1 MPRRSKKPRIPQPR
15 ACGLY
20 VPGHDVHFIQARL
33 AGESE
38 IGESVIEDVANDGT
52 IPFADGRKR

>member
-1 MPRRSKKPRIPQPR
+1 MPKPR
-15 ACGLY
+15 ACGLR
-20 VPGHDVHFIQARL
+20 VPGHDVHFVQARL

-38 IGESVIEDVANDGT
+38 IGEAVIEDVANDGT